1 MVLKVLKDKRVV
13 AHVGEIEYDRVH
25 FSFLDNVSDSVKLSV
40 TELLSSSEN
49 QQEFKS
55 KLLANGFSFEEKKI
69 VPSLERDLDH
79 EERRNV
85 RFVYESNLIED
96 VVELSEDQLSQ
107 QYVGNV
113 YSGHVGAWKTL
124 RELALKHGVLTS
136 DVMGE
141 LHKKISIE
149 QKILGHPID
158 DKQMGVIRDENT
170 IVSVGGRV
178 CFPPSQDAFDD
189 LFNRLNEILK
199 DLVSKSCTLEEVLDV
214 AAEFH
219 YDYEIMHPYVDGN
232 GRTGRLLIN
241 YILLYCG
248 FEPLVITNYDK
259 GRYYECFG
267 GQYDDHVVFKKK
279 MFKFFKSKYSE
290 NQGD

>member
-1 MVLKVLKDKRVV
+1 
-13 AHVGEIEYDRVH
+13 
-25 FSFLDNVSDSVKLSV
+25 
-40 TELLSSSEN
+40 
-49 QQEFKS
+49 
-55 KLLANGFSFEEKKI
+55 
-69 VPSLERDLDH
+69 
-79 EERRNV
+79 
-85 RFVYESNLIED
+85 
-96 VVELSEDQLSQ
+96 
-107 QYVGNV
+107 
-113 YSGHVGAWKTL
+113 
-124 RELALKHGVLTS
+124 
-136 DVMGE
+136 
-141 LHKKISIE
+141 
-149 QKILGHPID
+149 
-158 DKQMGVIRDENT
+158 MGVIRDGNT

-189 LFNRLNEILK
+189 LFNRLNEILM
-199 DLVSKSCTLEEVLDV
+199 DLVSNSCTLEEVLLF
-214 AAEFH
+214 AEFH